1 MFVSILGQ
9 SPGNLWVFFLLG
21 SLEKVCCELYILK
34 SRFPDGFRQ
43 MNLVMQGISFFL
55 IAPLLA
61 TCPCAC
67 GSVDIAVEGDL
78 PVELDEGTY
87 GAWQSGRQQDAEN
100 SGVGCDFLSSSC
112 STKKGF
118 CCALCWLFWRWVE
131 HPPFSL
137 PHPQVTNQWQSPSL
151 SAPSAAT
158 CLVPWPCI
166 GWVLSGH
173 P

>member
-1 MFVSILGQ
+1 MGISRLSGTSWRKMRKGLSVLAWKIFTFHLDLPLNRIEPHKDVCVYPGSKPRKLVSL
-9 SPGNLWVFFLLG
+9 FLLG

-55 IAPLLA
+55 IALLLA

-112 STKKGF
+112 STEKGL
-118 CCALCWLFWRWVE
+118 CCALCWLF
-131 HPPFSL
+131 
-137 PHPQVTNQWQSPSL
+137 
-151 SAPSAAT
+151 
-158 CLVPWPCI
+158 
-166 GWVLSGH
+166 
-173 P
+173 